1 MQHSLTLFTAL
12 LLAPLAAL
20 HAASDKPN
28 IVLIVADDLG
38 YGDVACYGSSIP
50 TPNIDRL
57 AREGTRFTDFH
68 SNGSVCS
75 PTRCAL
81 MTGRYQQ
88 RAGIAGLVRGDNGM
102 SSTVHDPPT
111 TPQ

>member
-1 MQHSLTLFTAL
+1 MMKHRLSILAIL

-20 HAASDKPN
+20 DAGEPPGPPAKPN
-28 IVLIVADDLG
+28 IVIILADDLG
-38 YGDVACYGSSIP
+38 YGDLTCYGSSIR

-57 AREGTRFTDFH
+57 ANEGTRFTDFH

-81 MTGRYQQ
+81 VTGRYQQ
-88 RAGIAGLVRGDNGM
+88 RAGIMGLPGE
-102 SSTVHDPPT
+102 T
-111 TPQ
+111 TG